1 MSNQRKVTEASLR
14 RAVQKALKE
23 TIKKIESNPSRT
35 IIESDDARNEISEQT
50 AGEIMAWLF
59 RRGDDNDSPGN

>member
-1 MSNQRKVTEASLR
+1 MSNQKKVTEASLR

-23 TIKKIESNPSRT
+23 TIKKIEGEPVRT
-35 IIESDDARNEISEQT
+35 IIESDDAGNEISEQT

>member
-1 MSNQRKVTEASLR
+1 MSNQKKVTEASLR

-23 TIKKIESNPSRT
+23 TIKKIEGEPSRT
-35 IIESDDARNEISEQT
+35 IIESGDARNEILEQT